1 MKTLKFTLCALTAS
15 VCLAA
20 AQAVSQTTTTVAPTE
35 FAGTVTTFDAAGNS
49 IIVKGADAVPV
60 TYCYTKTT
68 TMVDEMGNPVTAE
81 VVRSGVPV
89 TVYYS
94 PVDGRM
100 VASKVVVRQAAVT
113 PVIEERTTTTTT
125 TTE

>member
-1 MKTLKFTLCALTAS
+1 MKTLKFALCAIAAS
-15 VCLAA
+15 VCLAT
-20 AQAVSQTTTTVAPTE
+20 AQTVSETTTTVAPSE
-35 FAGTVTTFDAAGNS
+35 FVGTVTTFDAAGNS
-49 IIVKGADAVPV
+49 IIVKGPDAAPI
-60 TYCYTKTT
+60 TYGYTKTT
-68 TMVDEMGNPVTAE
+68 TLVDEMGNPVTAE

-100 VASKVVVRQAAVT
+100 VATKVVVRRAAVA
-113 PVIEERTTTTTT
+113 PVIEESTTTTTT